1 MKILVIEDDYAHFHT
16 IKMALKY
23 ALEKQVA
30 VDNAL
35 KLNDAINF
43 MQEHSYDLVISDLF
57 LPYSTT
63 LMNTIENVITNK
75 KKATVVFC
83 SAMTISK
90 SDMDHI
96 IEKKWVFFAKDEHF
110 AENLKNLVQE
120 RFASR

>member
-23 ALEKQVA
+23 ALDKQVA

-35 KLNDAINF
+35 KLNDAISF
-43 MQEHSYDLVISDLF
+43 MTDNEYDLIISDLF
-57 LPYSTT
+57 LPYSST
-63 LMNTIENVITNK
+63 LMNTIENVIDNK
-75 KKATVVFC
+75 RKATVIFC

-96 IEKKWVFFAKDEHF
+96 ISKEWTFFPKNEKFP
-110 AENLKNLVQE
+110 ENLKNIVQTK
-120 RFASR
+120 FA